1 MLVNCGQLWSSLV
14 NLVNFGNF
22 FVILV
27 IFGEFW
33 WILLS
38 WVNFGQIWLISL
50 PYAPVKKEM
59 ELHDIKEERV
69 DELGSDA
76 PFNLSN
82 LVSKWSAGQN

>member
-1 MLVNCGQLWSSLV
+1 
-14 NLVNFGNF
+14 
-22 FVILV
+22 
-27 IFGEFW
+27 
-33 WILLS
+33 LLS

-82 LVSKWSAGQN
+82 LVSK